1 MLTASPIARSDDRP
15 LDVRGFEVASHVVSA
30 TTRDDLRSVFDRL
43 VGAAPGNRQ
52 GLGDPVVRAIASSLA
67 IRDLVAPVLGPH
79 AFAYRATLF
88 DKTPITNWLVAWHQD
103 LVVPVAERRDVPGY
117 GPWSQKG
124 GTWFVQPP
132 VEVLRGLLAV
142 RIDLDGSDA
151 TNGALRVLPGTH
163 RLGVLPPARL
173 AEVAA
178 TVAPVT
184 CAVPAG
190 GALLMRPLLLH
201 ASSKAATA
209 THRRVVHIEFAAVEL
224 PAGLAFAP
232 AQPPPDGPDAQ
243 GRRRKWTGLGE
254 GTASNR
260 GR

>member
-1 MLTASPIARSDDRP
+1 MRSDVAPSEGLGP
-15 LDVRGFEVASHVVSA
+15 LDVGGFEVVAQAVSA
-30 TTRDDLRSVFDRL
+30 AIRDELLLAFDRL
-43 VGAAPGNRQ
+43 VGAAPGNRE
-52 GLGDPVVRAIASSLA
+52 GMRDPVIRALASSA
-67 IRDLVAPVLGPH
+67 GIRALVAPVLGPD

-88 DKTPITNWLVAWHQD
+88 DKTPTANWLVTWHQD
-103 LVVPVAERRDVPGY
+103 LLVPVTERRDAPGY

-142 RIDLDGSDA
+142 PIDLDGSDA

-209 THRRVVHIEFAAVEL
+209 PHRRVVHIEFAAVEL

-232 AQPPPDGPDAQ
+232 ASPPPDGPDAQ
-243 GRRRKWTGLGE
+243 GRRGQR
-254 GTASNR
+254 R
-260 GR
+260 